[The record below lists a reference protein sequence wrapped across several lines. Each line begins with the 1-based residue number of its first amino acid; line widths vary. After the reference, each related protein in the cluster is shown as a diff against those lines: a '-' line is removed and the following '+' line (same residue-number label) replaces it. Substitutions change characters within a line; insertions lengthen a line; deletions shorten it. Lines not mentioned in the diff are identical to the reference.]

1 MKVATYSLLI
11 NDYLDNCATCSSLTL
26 CLTCE
31 SGYYLKSDLK
41 KCVANCNA
49 DDTNKA
55 VDLNGEK
62 CVSKCE
68 PGEYFDASDVANT
81 DNFCRS
87 SCTTTG
93 TYYDIVDDKCK
104 SCGADCE
111 ECSAGKCTKCS
122 VSSGKYLCAG
132 SCVASCASCSA
143 GTKAGPDKVCVDN
156 CHLHNILYY
165 EESSV
170 STTICTTSCN
180 GSIISFF
187 LLNFFVDE
195 YLNADHKCTVCQTGC
210 ATCAGVDHCLTC
222 DPGYVR

>member
-180 GSIISFF
+180 GSIISF
-187 LLNFFVDE
+187 LS
-195 YLNADHKCTVCQTGC
+195 
-210 ATCAGVDHCLTC
+210 
-222 DPGYVR
+222 